1 MEPQKTQ
8 RALDLAAKKRI
19 IGVAYSASSPRFGLK
34 IETKIGTE
42 PVLHDISVRHLSV
55 IVRKN
60 RAIAKDRGGP
70 FTFMFSQYES
80 YLKR

>member
-8 RALDLAAKKRI
+8 RALDLAAKERI

-42 PVLHDISVRHLSV
+42 PVLHDISVRHLSSKV
-55 IVRKN
+55 GYPCTWVRQ
-60 RAIAKDRGGP
+60 GLP
-70 FTFMFSQYES
+70 PSCS
-80 YLKR
+80 LV